1 MQGTFFSYFW
11 AFVVGG
17 IICAIGQVFIDKTKM
32 TPARVLVLFVSVGA
46 VLTAFGI
53 YQKIVEIG
61 GAGATIPLTGFGYS
75 LAKGAFMDVDKYGI
89 LGAFTG
95 GLRAT
100 AAGLTAAI
108 FFGFLASVAF
118 TAKAKR

>member
-1 MQGTFFSYFW
+1 MEETFLKYFW

-17 IICAIGQVFIDKTKM
+17 IICAIGQVMIDKTKM
-32 TPARVLVLFVSVGA
+32 TPARILVLFVCAGV
-46 VLTAFGI
+46 VLTAFGV
-53 YQKIVEIG
+53 YQKLVEFG

-75 LAKGAFMDVDKYGI
+75 LAKGVFMEVDKVGI

-95 GLRAT
+95 GLKAT

-118 TAKAKR
+118 TAKVKR